1 METDTQAELQP
12 NVQEILDELNR
23 TQDGKVQLEL
33 AALRVM
39 VAKQQAYIAEQ
50 NGSDVTNDAASS

>member
-1 METDTQAELQP
+1 METDTQQDLQP

-50 NGSDVTNDAASS
+50 NESDVTNDPASS

>member
-50 NGSDVTNDAASS
+50 NGSDVANDPASS

>member
-1 METDTQAELQP
+1 MDTDTQAELQP
-12 NVQEILDELNR
+12 NMQEILDELNR

>member
-1 METDTQAELQP
+1 METDTQQDLQP